1 MPHEHEHSHDHA
13 HGHAHGGSHAGHDH
27 TAGANE
33 KSLKIALALTFAFL
47 LVEFIG
53 GIVTESLA
61 LISDAAHML
70 TDVAALAIALVA
82 IRIGKR
88 SADHRRTFGYGRFEI
103 LAAAGNAML
112 LFGAAVFIVVEA
124 YRRLRQPADIE
135 PLGMLAIAVIG
146 LLVNI
151 ASMKVLSSGRD
162 DSLNVK
168 GAYLEVWSD
177 MLGSLG
183 VIIGAGIIK
192 LTGYAWVDS
201 VVAILI
207 GLWVLPRT
215 WSLLKSSINILLE
228 GVPEG
233 IDLGAIRSTFLSVPG
248 VLGIHD
254 LHVWALTSGKVS
266 LTAHIVNDE
275 SVDAERT
282 ILPSVRE
289 RLARDFGIT
298 HITVQCE
305 LTPCH
310 QSQDD
315 AAEHFKSTEHVLDH
329 GERERQERA
338 RDAQARSTT

>member
-1 MPHEHEHSHDHA
+1 MPHDHNHDHSHEHSHE
-13 HGHAHGGSHAGHDH
+13 HGGGHAGHDH

-33 KSLKIALALTFAFL
+33 HSLRIALALTFAFL

-88 SADHRRTFGYGRFEI
+88 SADERRTFGYGRFEI
-103 LAAAGNAML
+103 LAAAVNAML
-112 LFGAAVFIVVEA
+112 LFGAAVFIVIEA
-124 YRRLRQPADIE
+124 YRRLKQPPDIQ
-135 PLGMLAIAVIG
+135 PIGMLVIAVIG

-151 ASMKVLSSGRD
+151 ASMKVLSSGRNE
-162 DSLNVK
+162 SLNVK

-192 LTGYAWVDS
+192 VTGYDWVDS

-215 WSLLKSSINILLE
+215 WSLLKSSVNILLE

-233 IDLGAIRSTFLSVPG
+233 VDLGAIRGAFLAVPG
-248 VLGIHD
+248 VLSIHD

-275 SVDAERT
+275 NVDAERV

-289 RLARDFGIT
+289 RLAKDFGIT

-310 QSQDD
+310 QADDD
-315 AAEHFKSTEHVLDH
+315 AAEHFKSAEHVLDR
-329 GERERQERA
+329 GGDDGREQ
-338 RDAQARSTT
+338 S